1 MIERQIHNQYPRLMQ
16 MEKMDQMNQEFIKF
30 DDTETE
36 TEMKAADTNDTE
48 SGFETDD
55 IDIDTDTENSED
67 VKSLIRS
74 KNVLERHSERM
85 NASDHQAI
93 MDFINEYLL
102 KYCNHNKI
110 HDLIDITPDKSMN
123 IIYCDK
129 CYCTF
134 K

>member
-1 MIERQIHNQYPRLMQ
+1 MIERQIHNQYLRLMNQ

-36 TEMKAADTNDTE
+36 TEMDAADTKDTE

-55 IDIDTDTENSED
+55 IDTENSED

-93 MDFINEYLL
+93 MNFINEYLL

-110 HDLIDITPDKSMN
+110 HDLIDITPDKSMY